1 MNTMEKSA
9 PLNGE
14 SSTQSS
20 GSAPNLPILYSFRR
34 CPYAMRARMAVSYA
48 GLKVELREIELKNKP
63 STMLELSSKGTVP
76 ILVLPDGQLIEESL
90 DIMLWALSKNDPE
103 DWRQIEA
110 AANQKESAA
119 NMADLIA
126 FNDGE
131 FKYWLDKY
139 KYADRHPEH
148 MPEYYR
154 TQALSF
160 LSRLEELLSQNDFL
174 LGNSISLADIA
185 IMPFIRQFASVDS
198 NWFEQINYP
207 LLQQWLNIF
216 LTSNLFSRI
225 MQKYKPWQTQDAPTV
240 F

>member
-90 DIMLWALSKNDPE
+90 DIMLWALSKKILPILTMDE
-103 DWRQIEA
+103 GEA
-110 AANQKESAA
+110 EYHKSF
-119 NMADLIA
+119 LIS
-126 FNDGE
+126 E
-131 FKYWLDKY
+131 
-139 KYADRHPEH
+139 
-148 MPEYYR
+148 
-154 TQALSF
+154 LSF
-160 LSRLEELLSQNDFL
+160 SFVSGQNVKFTLRTRLPRTRLFFTRLSSRWYFSSDGGQYIILTV
-174 LGNSISLADIA
+174 
-185 IMPFIRQFASVDS
+185 IRS
-198 NWFEQINYP
+198 NF
-207 LLQQWLNIF
+207 
-216 LTSNLFSRI
+216 
-225 MQKYKPWQTQDAPTV
+225 V
-240 F
+240 